1 MPCVCLGLS
10 LPCDLSSLTDG
21 RGAVD
26 LQAPLPHNSLFL
38 VRMGVTTSKFSMVRL
53 ETGSPHLFYIL
64 RVFFF
69 FFFLGGG
76 TFLHENKDSS
86 AGI

>member
-26 LQAPLPHNSLFL
+26 LQAPLPRSSLFL

-53 ETGSPHLFYIL
+53 ETGSPHLFYII
-64 RVFFF
+64 RVFFW
-69 FFFLGGG
+69 GGVH
-76 TFLHENKDSS
+76 FCMKIKIPVLEFNM
-86 AGI
+86 

>member
-26 LQAPLPHNSLFL
+26 LQAPLPRNSLFL

-53 ETGSPHLFYIL
+53 ETGSPHLFYII
-64 RVFFF
+64 RV
-69 FFFLGGG
+69 FFLGGG